1 MQRRH
6 LLAMPAHLLAV
17 GHPRTLAACW
27 CLQVVEFGRGSGGWT
42 HLDCTLQITACL
54 LQLCA
59 LGPGGSM
66 QRQRRLIPA
75 GPDDLVWWCQPGRD
89 DWAADDAAGVLY
101 ELLGVSEQAAHS
113 PKAKRCNVVLQALL
127 QAPPSQ
133 RAAVLRR
140 LFMRL
145 VCLLTGNATTAAMAA
160 PSPELLLVT
169 GLK

>member
-1 MQRRH
+1 VH
-6 LLAMPAHLLAV
+6 ALTSSPAC
-17 GHPRTLAACW
+17 P
-27 CLQVVEFGRGSGGWT
+27 QVVEFGPDGSSWT
-42 HLDCTLQITACL
+42 HLDCTRQIAACL

-59 LGPGGSM
+59 LGPGGSR
-66 QRQRRLIPA
+66 QRRRRLIPA
-75 GPDDLVWWCQPGRD
+75 GPGDLVWWCQPGRD

-113 PKAKRCNVVLQALL
+113 PKAQRCNVVLQALL
-127 QAPPSQ
+127 QAPLAQ
-133 RAAVLRR
+133 RAALLRR